1 MMGQRAAMQH
11 SDYTLLMSLVL
22 DDEASE
28 TEARSLREHL
38 AACDTCARTWQR
50 FQELDRRFA
59 LAPLLPA
66 PVDFS
71 VAVAA
76 RLDQR
81 MEEHRRR
88 RWFMLGL
95 ALSGLAAMLI
105 TVFAFGLAN
114 GWHVQLLSAS
124 GSLSAAWAGVSSI
137 AGWLYRAGAGL
148 VERTGTPTVAAAAG
162 ALLCMTCGLATVWL
176 WMVARLTPAGERQF
190 AAAE

>member
-1 MMGQRAAMQH
+1 MGQRAAMQH
-11 SDYTLLMSLVL
+11 SDYSLLMSLVL
-22 DDEASE
+22 DDEATE

-50 FQELDRRFA
+50 FQELDRRFE
-59 LAPLLPA
+59 LAPVMPV

-71 VAVAA
+71 VAVTV

-81 MEEHRRR
+81 MEEQRRR

-95 ALSGLAAMLI
+95 AFSWLAAML
-105 TVFAFGLAN
+105 VAVLAFGVAN
-114 GWHVQLLSAS
+114 GWHLQLLPDS

-137 AGWLYRAGAGL
+137 WGWLYRSGAGL

-162 ALLCMTCGLATVWL
+162 ALLCVTCGLATIWL
-176 WMVARLTPAGERQF
+176 WMVARLAPAGERRF